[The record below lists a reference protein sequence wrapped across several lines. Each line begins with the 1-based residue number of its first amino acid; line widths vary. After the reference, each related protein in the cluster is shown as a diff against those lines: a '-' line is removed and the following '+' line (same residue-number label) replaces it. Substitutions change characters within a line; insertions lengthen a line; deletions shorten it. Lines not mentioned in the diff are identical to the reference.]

1 MLWYFV
7 FFSISG
13 FCGIL
18 YELIWLRLAMAQFGV
33 TTALV
38 SIVLSMFMAG
48 LGAGSL
54 GAGILLRRNEGRI
67 AFPPLRLYA
76 LAELLIACSAFA
88 VPYEFVLGHSL
99 LAHWASAAAFSSI
112 TYYLIS
118 GTCIGFTLVPWCACM
133 GATIPLAMF
142 AIRRAP
148 ALESQ
153 RSFSFLYLSNVL
165 GAAAGALVPLFLIE
179 SRGFHSTL
187 RIGAVFNCAIALAAF
202 ALSWVQKSSG
212 PVAASAQPAA
222 ISVQDRHP
230 LVLLF
235 MTGLASMGME
245 VVWIRLFTPYISVVV
260 YSFAIILVV
269 YLLATSLG
277 SVIYRVS
284 ARHAKGDARILWS
297 ALALFT
303 VVPLLASDPRFRL
316 HDMMQRLLKV
326 IALSGE
332 VGYVTP
338 VVQVLLGIA
347 AFSGAAGYLT
357 PMLVDRW
364 SGGDPDRA
372 AHAYSVNVLGCILG
386 PLVAGFLLLP
396 LFAERWVLLL
406 FAVPWLFVGGA
417 SAHLTENHRTESHR
431 TEDHRTEN
439 REAKPALRWAT
450 PIIFAVLTLG
460 VFVGSKGFETIFSK
474 RVVLRDNTATIV
486 ATGEGMD
493 KRLLV
498 NGVGITSLTP
508 ITKAMAHFP
517 LAFLDRPPRKVLVIC
532 FGMGTTFRSL
542 LSWGEPTT
550 AVDLVPSVPKMFWY
564 YHSDAPQ
571 LLRSPLAHVVVDDGR
586 RYLERTSDQYDL
598 ITIDPPPPVEAAGS
612 SLLYSKEFY
621 AVAKK
626 HLASRAILQQWLPD
640 TDDLLV
646 RSSVAQ
652 AIQESFAYVRVFHSL
667 EDNGYHFLASDWQL
681 PDLSARELA
690 QKLPPAAASDFVE
703 WGPEDTSEGQFEILL
718 RNEFPLSAMIA
729 GSPDAPPLQDDRPM
743 NEYYLLRSL
752 RHLRGPSPN
761 IPPSGHKSGEPD
773 RPASR

>member
-54 GAGILLRRNEGRI
+54 GAGILLRRNEARI

-76 LAELLIACSAFA
+76 LSELLIACSAFA
-88 VPYEFVLGHSL
+88 VPYELVLGHRL

-165 GAAAGALVPLFLIE
+165 GAAAGAVLPLFLIE
-179 SRGFHSTL
+179 LRGFHSTL
-187 RIGAVFNCAIALAAF
+187 RIGAVLNCAIALAAF
-202 ALSWVQKSSG
+202 ALAQKSSS
-212 PVAASAQPAA
+212 PLAASSQPAA
-222 ISVQDRHP
+222 VLVQDRRP

-277 SVIYRVS
+277 SAIYRVS
-284 ARHAKGDARILWS
+284 ARQAKGDARILWS

-303 VVPLLASDPRFRL
+303 VMPLLASDPRFPL
-316 HDMMQRLLKV
+316 HDIMQRLLKI
-326 IALSGE
+326 IALPG

-396 LFAERWVLLL
+396 LLAERWVLLL

-417 SAHLTENHRTESHR
+417 SARLPEDQRTER
-431 TEDHRTEN
+431 RD
-439 REAKPALRWAT
+439 AKPALRWAT
-450 PIIFAVLTLG
+450 PIIFAVLTVG
-460 VFVGSKGFETIFSK
+460 VFVGSKSFETIFPQ

-486 ATGEGMD
+486 ASGEGMD
-493 KRLLV
+493 KRLRV

-517 LAFLDRPPRKVLVIC
+517 LAFLDRPPRKALVIC

-550 AVDLVPSVPKMFWY
+550 AVDLVPSVPRMFWY
-564 YHSDAPQ
+564 YHSDADQ
-571 LLRSPLAHVVVDDGR
+571 LLRSPLAHVVIDDGR
-586 RYLERTSDQYDL
+586 RYLERTSNQYDL

-626 HLASRAILQQWLPD
+626 HLAARAILQQWLPD
-640 TDDLLV
+640 TEDPLV

-652 AIQESFAYVRVFHSL
+652 AIQQSFAYVRVFHSL
-667 EDNGYHFLASDWQL
+667 EDNGYHFLASDWEL

-703 WGPEDTSEGQFEILL
+703 WGPEDTPEGQFEILL

-729 GSPDAPPLQDDRPM
+729 GWPDAPPLQDDRPM

-752 RHLRGPSPN
+752 RHLRGPSPD
-761 IPPSGHKSGEPD
+761 IPPSGHK
-773 RPASR
+773 